1 MRQKTWVIVVVLL
14 QLAGIGFTA
23 CGQSEADK
31 INELVTAYAR
41 QYKFNGT
48 VLVVNKGKVVFSK
61 GYGFKNVQDST
72 YNDVNTIYQLGS
84 VTKQFTAAII
94 LQLQEQKK
102 LSVQDKLS
110 KYFPDY
116 PQGDKITIENLLTH
130 TSGIFNYTNNRE
142 FMSSGA
148 ATKPSTEEKMVA
160 LFKDQPLDFEPG
172 SKWSYSNSGY
182 SLLGYIIEKVTGQP
196 YEWVVRERIFNPLHM
211 THSGFDFTHLASR
224 DKAQGYTTYT
234 ETLRLPGA
242 IVDSSVSYAAGA
254 IYSTVN
260 DLWEWHKG
268 LMANKIIKAAS
279 QDKAYTPFRNHYGY
293 GWAIDSVLGK
303 RILSHGG
310 GIFGFNTNIARIT
323 ADDVCVVLLANM
335 NTGALDNINKGV
347 LSILYNQPYEVPK
360 EKVVIKV
367 DSAILQQ
374 YVGEYQL
381 SPTFTIAIRLV
392 NGALK
397 GKATG
402 QPEFDMYAEKENK
415 FFLKIV
421 EASAEFMKGADG
433 KVDTMIWTQGGRDTP
448 AKKIK

>member
-1 MRQKTWVIVVVLL
+1 MRQKAWLIIVVLL
-14 QLAGIGFTA
+14 QLAGMGFTA
-23 CGQSEADK
+23 CAQSDADK

-48 VLVVNKGKVVFSK
+48 VLVVSKGKVVFSK
-61 GYGFKNVQDST
+61 GYGFKNVKDST
-72 YNDVNTIYQLGS
+72 YNDINTIYQLGS

-110 KYFPDY
+110 KYYPDY

-130 TSGIFNYTNNRE
+130 TSGIFNYTNSRE

-148 ATKPSTEEKMVA
+148 TKASTQEKMVG
-160 LFKDQPLDFEPG
+160 LFKDKPLDFEPG

-182 SLLGYIIEKVTGQP
+182 SLLGYIIGKVTGKP
-196 YEWVVRERIFNPLHM
+196 YEQVVRERIFNPLHM
-211 THSGFDFTHLASR
+211 SHSGFDFTHLNSK
-224 DKAQGYTTYT
+224 DKANGYTAYT
-234 ETLRLPGA
+234 EAFKQPAA
-242 IVDSSVSYAAGA
+242 IVDSSVSFAAGA

-268 LMANKIIKAAS
+268 LLANKIIKAAS
-279 QDKAYTPFRNHYGY
+279 QDKGYTPYKNHYGY
-293 GWAIDSVLGK
+293 GWGIDTVFGK
-303 RILSHGG
+303 RVLSHGG

-323 ADDVCVVLLANM
+323 TDDVCVVLLANM
-335 NTGALDNINKGV
+335 NTPALDVINK
-347 LSILYNQPYEVPK
+347 SILAIVYNQPYEVPK
-360 EKVVIKV
+360 EKVAIMV
-367 DSAILQQ
+367 DSSILQQ

-381 SPTFTIAIRLV
+381 APTFTIAIRLV
-392 NGALK
+392 YGALK

-415 FFLKIV
+415 FFLKVV
-421 EASAEFMKGADG
+421 EAGAEFIKGADG
-433 KVDTMIWTQGGRDTP
+433 KVDTMIWTQGGRNTP
-448 AKKIK
+448 ARKIK